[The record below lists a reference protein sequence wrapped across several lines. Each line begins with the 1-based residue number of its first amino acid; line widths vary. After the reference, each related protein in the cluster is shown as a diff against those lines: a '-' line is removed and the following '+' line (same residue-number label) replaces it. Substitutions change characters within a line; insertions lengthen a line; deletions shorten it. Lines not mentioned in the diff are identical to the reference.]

1 MTSLLTFR
9 AEGTALK
16 EKRYKCEYCDKGF
29 DRLDRLKQH
38 TRVHTGEKP
47 PVRYNVPLLSE
58 ILFKS
63 CLF

>member
-9 AEGTALK
+9 AEGNAVK
-16 EKRYKCEYCDKGF
+16 EKRYKCEYCDKAF

-47 PVRYNVPLLSE
+47 PVRYTVPLLCK

-63 CLF
+63 